1 MSDWRLDELTW
12 DLVIDETTNW
22 DLELLTGLEYY
33 AQKIKIKLLF
43 YLGEWFLDTSLGVD
57 WFGVVLVKSPNLI
70 TIDNL
75 LKITVTEE
83 PFVIKID
90 KWKTTF
96 DKPNRVLTIVAQIET
111 DEGTLEINEGIPV

>member
-33 AQKIKIKLLF
+33 AQKIKTKLLF